1 MEDVMLRHR
10 FILMVLA
17 LPFGPLSAP
26 SQERK
31 SIAEHV
37 VVISIDGLRPDAIP
51 RAPATRMLEL
61 IKAGA
66 FCPKAR
72 AVQPLITLPSQVS
85 MLTGL
90 DCPRHKVL
98 HDEYKPGCVA
108 SPTMMSIAKEGGRST
123 AMFFAKDKFHYLVRA
138 GSVDLLYAN
147 APGKSTCDTSTE
159 GIVKAFEEQWSDK
172 QFSLAFVHIVEPDE
186 VGHFN
191 GWMSVPYLKAVEK
204 ADSAV
209 GAIVAAIKKSG
220 CWEKTVLIV
229 TSAHGGSGIAHLDNT
244 PENST
249 IPWICVGARVRA
261 GLIITRGV
269 RVYDT
274 AATALA
280 LLGLPMPKIID
291 GRMVAEILTK

>member
-191 GWMSVPYLKAVEK
+191 
-204 ADSAV
+204 
-209 GAIVAAIKKSG
+209 
-220 CWEKTVLIV
+220 
-229 TSAHGGSGIAHLDNT
+229 

-291 GRMVAEILTK
+291 GRVVAEILTK